1 MLYLNPNI
9 PKFIKAKRAFHE
21 GMIDFVFQRID
32 LIDTIPSINTYMVI
46 RFFENHILDLLDDI
60 LIGKPEKLIDV
71 TRYLAPF
78 VEISS
83 DIKKGIEYVFNYQ
96 IFITKAKRRYDA
108 YNLAESLDV
117 RTCTYCNRNY
127 TNTVIKDDGKKLTR
141 PQFDHYFD
149 KARHPAL
156 AISFFN
162 LIPSCSIC
170 NSSIKGTHKMNL
182 DDYTHPYIDNTL
194 SDIKFT
200 YKYSE
205 KTKSG
210 LRVKVVTPTSSKA
223 QNTVDAFAIEEI
235 YNSHSGELLDLLR
248 TKQYFSDRYLS
259 ILKSNLLRDVIVSK
273 EDLYRIVF
281 GTEYDE
287 TNFINRPFSKF
298 KSDILKELGII

>member
-1 MLYLNPNI
+1 MLYLNANT
-9 PKFIKAKRAFHE
+9 PKFIKAKKAFYE
-21 GMIDFVFQRID
+21 GMLDFVLQRID
-32 LIDTIPSINTYMVI
+32 WIKPRTKVNSPFVMRLFD
-46 RFFENHILDLLDDI
+46 NHVLDHLDDI
-60 LIGKPEKLIDV
+60 LIGNPAKLI
-71 TRYLAPF
+71 
-78 VEISS
+78 EIS
-83 DIKKGIEYVFNYQ
+83 DYLKPFIDNIPDFKTAVEYVFNYK
-96 IFITKAKRRYDA
+96 IFISHAEYRYDA

-127 TNTVIKDDGKKLTR
+127 TNTVIKNDGKKLTR

-149 KARHPAL
+149 KASHPVL

-170 NSSIKGTHKMNL
+170 NSSIKGTHKMTLN
-182 DDYTHPYIDNTL
+182 DYNHPYIDNAL
-194 SDIKFT
+194 SDIRFT
-200 YKYSE
+200 YKFSV

-210 LRVKVVTPTSSKA
+210 LMVKVITPTPSKA
-223 QNTVDAFAIEEI
+223 KNTVDAFAIEQV
-235 YNSHSGELLDLLR
+235 YNSHTGELLDLLR

-259 ILKSNLLRDVIVSK
+259 ILKSNLLRNVIVSK

-287 TNFINRPFSKF
+287 TNFVNRPFSKF